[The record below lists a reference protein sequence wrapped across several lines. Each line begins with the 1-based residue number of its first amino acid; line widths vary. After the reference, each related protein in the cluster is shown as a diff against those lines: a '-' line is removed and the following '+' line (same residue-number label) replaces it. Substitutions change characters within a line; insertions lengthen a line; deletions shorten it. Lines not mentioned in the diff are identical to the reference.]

1 MKTIARILLAAALV
15 AGATQTYAKPVVPA
29 KAYRVDVQDR
39 KLSGFSSVSVAGS
52 FDVYLTQGSTES
64 VKVEADADEIDKIIT
79 EVENGVL
86 KIYTKRT
93 SGLNWNWGGTN
104 KKRIVRVVA
113 KDLNKIGLSGS
124 GDVFFTD
131 GFRTQD
137 MVVSLSGSGDIKGKL
152 DVKKLDVSIVG
163 SGDISL
169 SGTAETSAVKVS
181 GSGDYRGSSLATAS
195 TSVKVVGS
203 GDASVN
209 VSQKLD
215 ASVAG
220 SGDVRYTGAAK
231 QISTSKAGSGDI
243 HKF

>member
-1 MKTIARILLAAALV
+1 MKTITKILLAAVLV
-15 AGATQTYAKPVVPA
+15 TGTAQTYANPVTTA
-29 KAYRVDVQDR
+29 KVYHTDEQDR
-39 KLSGFSSVSVAGS
+39 HLSGFTAVSVSGS
-52 FDVYLTQGSTES
+52 FDVYLTQGSAES
-64 VKVEADADEIDKIIT
+64 VKVEADADDIDKIIT
-79 EVENGVL
+79 EVNGGVL

-93 SGLNWNWGGTN
+93 SGLNWSWGNN
-104 KKRIVRVVA
+104 KKRIIRVVA
-113 KDLNKIGLSGS
+113 KDLNKISLSGS

-169 SGTAETSAVKVS
+169 NGSAETSTVKVS
-181 GSGDYRGSSLATAS
+181 GSGDYSGRSLTTAN
-195 TSVKVVGS
+195 TTVRVVGS

-215 ASVAG
+215 ASVSG
-220 SGDVRYTGAAK
+220 SGDIRYTGGVK

>member
-1 MKTIARILLAAALV
+1 MITIARILLAAALV
-15 AGATQTYAKPVVPA
+15 TGVAQTNAKPSINITNFT
-29 KAYRVDVQDR
+29 DEQDR
-39 KLSGFSSVSVAGS
+39 HLSGFSSVSVSGS
-52 FDVYLTQGSTES
+52 FDVYLTQGANES

-79 EVENGVL
+79 VVENGVL
-86 KIYTKRT
+86 KIYTKRNNN
-93 SGLNWNWGGTN
+93 SGWNWGGTN

-124 GDVFFTD
+124 GDVFFKD

-137 MVVSLSGSGDIKGKL
+137 MVVSLSGSGDISGKL

-169 SGTAETSAVKVS
+169 TGNAETSNVKVS
-181 GSGDYRGSSLATAS
+181 GSGDYNGRSLITAV
-195 TSVKVVGS
+195 TAVRVVGS
-203 GDASVN
+203 GDAAVN

-220 SGDVRYTGAAK
+220 SGDVRYTGAVK